1 MPAKKVESQSQSQMA
16 PAIRGRGRPAGG
28 AKSAELKKK
37 APKKLFKR
45 EEDFK
50 LSIFKVLK

>member
-1 MPAKKVESQSQSQMA
+1 MPAKQQKTDSQE
-16 PAIRGRGRPAGG
+16 PKRGRGRPAGG
-28 AKSAELKKK
+28 DKSELKKK

-50 LSIFKVLK
+50 LHIFKVLK